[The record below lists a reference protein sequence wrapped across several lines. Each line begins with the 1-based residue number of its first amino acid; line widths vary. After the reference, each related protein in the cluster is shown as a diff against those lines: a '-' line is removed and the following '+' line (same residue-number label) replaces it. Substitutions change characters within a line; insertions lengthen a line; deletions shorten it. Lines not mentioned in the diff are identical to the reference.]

1 MGGGC
6 DLRRG
11 RGADGSP
18 GVPGRGAARAGF
30 HQRLLAYLAAPRGAL
45 LYSRLSRE
53 EFGGYSWVRWLT
65 QDPKGEGDNS
75 MPGNQRPRQC
85 VWAAHWGTR
94 AIWLKLDCLNPNLQK
109 G

>member
-1 MGGGC
+1 MAAIGA
-6 DLRRG
+6 LG
-11 RGADGSP
+11 RQLKRDGIQMVTLAST
-18 GVPGRGAARAGF
+18 G
-30 HQRLLAYLAAPRGAL
+30 LLADLAAPRGAL
-45 LYSRLSRE
+45 LYSRLSRG

-75 MPGNQRPRQC
+75 MPGNQWPRQC

>member
-1 MGGGC
+1 
-6 DLRRG
+6 
-11 RGADGSP
+11 
-18 GVPGRGAARAGF
+18 V
-30 HQRLLAYLAAPRGAL
+30 AAPRGAL